1 MHLAEVIRLRTVPQ
15 AGLLLALTQRCPL
28 SCAHCSTD
36 SSPTAPQHSAAPLR
50 RLVSTFTAAAHP
62 ELIFMSG
69 GEPLLRPDLVAEL
82 ATAARTVGTRSMLL
96 SGMFF
101 ARRSMPAA
109 VRRAVSTL
117 DHFSASI
124 DVFHEREVAR
134 SDALRALAAVA
145 DLVPSVSLHVTSS
158 DEAYLTDVLTQ
169 VRRMF
174 GDRVPVLV
182 ARVRPTGRAR
192 SFVADPADVVDP
204 GPCEFANWPLVDFD
218 GTVYACSRQNLVRR
232 HRPGHLVLGHA
243 ARDSW
248 SALSA
253 AIQARPTLRSVRS
266 LGAIETAR
274 RAGAASCDGVCQT
287 CVGLPGDVAV
297 PEPVEQVSRQLL
309 GSLRPRQLA
318 RRWGAGEHSDLV
330 ELGWVPCAG

>member
-1 MHLAEVIRLRTVPQ
+1 MHLADVIRLRTVPQ
-15 AGLLLALTQRCPL
+15 AGLLMALTQRCPL

-36 SSPTAPQHSAAPLR
+36 SSPTAPQHSADPLR

-82 ATAARTVGTRSMLL
+82 ATAARAAGTRSALL

-109 VRRAVSTL
+109 IRRAVSTL
-117 DHFSASI
+117 DHFSASL

-134 SDALRALAAVA
+134 SDALRALAAVL
-145 DLVPSVSLHVTSS
+145 DLVPAVSLHVTSS
-158 DEAYLTDVLTQ
+158 DEEYLAEVLAQ
-169 VRRMF
+169 VRRRF

-182 ARVRPTGRAR
+182 ARVRPTGRAT
-192 SFVADPADVVDP
+192 SFVADPTEVVDP
-204 GPCEFANWPLVDFD
+204 GPCEFANWPLVDYD
-218 GTVYACSRQNLVRR
+218 GTVYACSRQSLVRR

-248 SALSA
+248 AALSA
-253 AIQARPTLRSVRS
+253 AAQAQPVLRSVRA
-266 LGAIETAR
+266 LGALETAR
-274 RAGAASCDGVCQT
+274 RSGAPACDGVCQT
-287 CVGLPGDVAV
+287 CVALPADAAV
-297 PEPVEQVSRQLL
+297 PERVADLSRQLV
-309 GSLRPRQLA
+309 GGLRPQQLA
-318 RRWGAGEHSDLV
+318 RRWGAGEHSGLV
-330 ELGWVPCAG
+330 ELGWVR